1 MNFEC
6 PICEDAYSNQKK
18 PRSIP
23 CGHTLCDECINS
35 IIRNK
40 NIECPICR
48 LVFQNISVANL
59 PIIYQLINN
68 QPKKPQIASPP
79 IKIND
84 ISDQITYLNYAK
96 AQIQQKSQEMQVN
109 INQIKQEINKN
120 VTNIVNELNKSL
132 TNIFQSFDKVLEKQQ
147 KCTNDIIA
155 EVDKQI
161 TIKQNLLNRSN
172 QIQLQNNE
180 IKNDYPVFRPNFERY
195 VLGVVEPKP
204 EGDMLE
210 KIIGKLNCNVQNFE
224 ISNDEKFLKFKES
237 NKNAMQL
244 GNPASVPM
252 MNSASMASNVIN
264 PQAFNKG
271 NDPRIGPGNVMN
283 PNIGMPGMGLGYN
296 VPANYGGI
304 GNNVYMNS
312 GYGGNYN
319 FAYPNSMINN
329 NNKPENYV
337 INDMRMPP
345 LANDTR
351 APPLG
356 NNIMPPVVN
365 NMMQPSPLK
374 VIDSGI
380 SIDQI
385 RRPVISIIYN

>member
-1 MNFEC
+1 
-6 PICEDAYSNQKK
+6 
-18 PRSIP
+18 
-23 CGHTLCDECINS
+23 
-35 IIRNK
+35 
-40 NIECPICR
+40 
-48 LVFQNISVANL
+48 
-59 PIIYQLINN
+59 
-68 QPKKPQIASPP
+68 
-79 IKIND
+79 
-84 ISDQITYLNYAK
+84 
-96 AQIQQKSQEMQVN
+96 
-109 INQIKQEINKN
+109 
-120 VTNIVNELNKSL
+120 
-132 TNIFQSFDKVLEKQQ
+132 
-147 KCTNDIIA
+147 
-155 EVDKQI
+155 
-161 TIKQNLLNRSN
+161 
-172 QIQLQNNE
+172 
-180 IKNDYPVFRPNFERY
+180 
-195 VLGVVEPKP
+195 
-204 EGDMLE
+204 
-210 KIIGKLNCNVQNFE
+210 
-224 ISNDEKFLKFKES
+224 
-237 NKNAMQL
+237 
-244 GNPASVPM
+244 
-252 MNSASMASNVIN
+252 
-264 PQAFNKG
+264 
-271 NDPRIGPGNVMN
+271 
-283 PNIGMPGMGLGYN
+283 MPGMGLGYN